1 MTRFP
6 ALDGIRG
13 IAVVMV
19 FAFHYGGGAKGG
31 VLLRVVNKMRL
42 QGWAGVDVFFV
53 LSGFLITGILYDT
66 RDDSGYFRRFY
77 ARRLLRTA
85 PVFYAAVLVL
95 LVLTPIFLY
104 RWHPVHLLFLV
115 YLGNFPADLTP
126 ALYQIHARTPATDV
140 YIGHLWSLC
149 VEEQFY
155 LLWPLLLWMVRDRL
169 KLLGTATGLS
179 VLAFLLRCWMV
190 FGGVDL
196 RAGWLLKMLP
206 FKMDALLIGA
216 VLALAMRGGRA
227 TRWQQS
233 CKWLLICAGGT
244 IAVLVVLARDQYDY
258 WMPTI
263 GFTLIALT
271 SAGLVGCALDPGSV
285 VYRVLMLRPLRLMG
299 RYSYGFYVYHALF
312 AAAWAA
318 LTAALVRRLHSQML
332 GAVLVVAVNFA
343 VNFMLAKLSYELM
356 ERRFLRLKRYFAY
369 DLEATADAGVAAGRT
384 ILDKT
389 RFQE

>member
-13 IAVVMV
+13 VAVAMV

-31 VLLRVVNKMRL
+31 MLLSAMNKLRL
-42 QGWAGVDVFFV
+42 EGWMGVDVFFV

-77 ARRLLRTA
+77 ARRVLRTA
-85 PVFYAAVLVL
+85 PVFYAAALVL
-95 LVLTPIFLY
+95 LLLTAVFLY
-104 RWHPVHLLFLV
+104 RWHPMHLLFLV

-126 ALYQIHARTPATDV
+126 ALYQIHARTPAADV

-155 LLWPLLLWMVRDRL
+155 LLWPMLVWMVRDRL
-169 KLLGTATGLS
+169 KLLWTAIGLS
-179 VLAFLLRCWMV
+179 VIAFLLRCWMV

-196 RAGWLLKMLP
+196 RGGWLLKMLP

-216 VLALAMRGGRA
+216 VLALVMRGNRA
-227 TRWQQS
+227 PRWQQG
-233 CKWLLICAGGT
+233 CKWLLVCAGGA
-244 IAVLVVLARDQYDY
+244 IAVLAVVVGDQYDH

-271 SAGLVGCALDPGSV
+271 SAGLVGCALDPRSV

-318 LTAALVRRLHSQML
+318 LTAVLVRRLHSQML
-332 GAVLVVAVNFA
+332 GAALVVAVNFA
-343 VNFMLAKLSYELM
+343 VTFMLAKLSYELM
-356 ERRFLRLKRYFAY
+356 ERRFLRLKRHFAY
-369 DLEATADAGVAAGRT
+369 DLEATADAGAAAGRT